1 MMSQQQVTVQQCY
14 ELMGQFFVNEDV
26 IISWTELLDLKQS
39 NYETFLTEKE
49 RKNFKADAVREF
61 AFMRERL
68 DPTSRLLLGGASPTL
83 PSENTFWDMRFPSV
97 LLQNFRKGGTY
108 GCIWGLPRTGKT
120 SLAVNFIE
128 LFIADTQF
136 HILSNIVVKEEMEQ
150 IHPCNTLSELVKNMA
165 TYNGWVCI
173 LDETGTFVGKKRA
186 LSTENV
192 DFENLGRFI
201 GKLGGRLIMITHD
214 MARDVPPILQS
225 WMSEQYRKVELTS
238 MIAILNKP
246 GGLRMNRMITN
257 IPDCNLSFITE
268 DITSLK
274 FDVSIRDLLSD
285 IQTEKGADREEQ
297 RNAILR
303 WLEEHKKDPKAEKS
317 AQAKAEEK
325 AIQATMRFE
334 QLLKKGVTKMKAY
347 QTIAE
352 EMKVSPDT
360 VRSYV
365 AYLKRKEEIDE
376 DASSE
381 EEITGENGGVD
392 YEEKE

>member
-1 MMSQQQVTVQQCY
+1 
-14 ELMGQFFVNEDV
+14 
-26 IISWTELLDLKQS
+26 
-39 NYETFLTEKE
+39 
-49 RKNFKADAVREF
+49 
-61 AFMRERL
+61 
-68 DPTSRLLLGGASPTL
+68 
-83 PSENTFWDMRFPSV
+83 
-97 LLQNFRKGGTY
+97 
-108 GCIWGLPRTGKT
+108 
-120 SLAVNFIE
+120 
-128 LFIADTQF
+128 
-136 HILSNIVVKEEMEQ
+136 
-150 IHPCNTLSELVKNMA
+150 
-165 TYNGWVCI
+165 
-173 LDETGTFVGKKRA
+173 
-186 LSTENV
+186 
-192 DFENLGRFI
+192 
-201 GKLGGRLIMITHD
+201 
-214 MARDVPPILQS
+214 
-225 WMSEQYRKVELTS
+225 MSEQYRKVELTS